1 METRCKTRM
10 ELANEYGVDRK
21 TFRRMLERVG
31 VNLTSGLVTPTEQSL
46 IFEKLGIPEK
56 MKKRILKIPH

>member
-21 TFRRMLERVG
+21 TFRRVLDRVG
-31 VNLTSGLVTPTEQSL
+31 VKLTSGLVTPPEQSL
-46 IFEKLGIPEK
+46 IFEKLGFPEK
-56 MKKRILKIPH
+56 MNKRILKIPH